1 MTIRLRSLAATLAAS
16 VLALV
21 PASASGA
28 GFAIFEQ
35 GARGMGFA
43 GAFTAQANDPSAIF
57 HNAAGIGFLKGKQLY
72 LGGTLIRPTSDFT
85 GANPF
90 PGAGVT
96 EKGDVGLLV
105 PPSAYYT
112 QRFSDTLVL
121 GVGFFTPFGLKTQ
134 WAEPDRYTGRYIS
147 QLAELKGFSL
157 NPTLAYKLADRLSV
171 GVGVDVR
178 FSSVTLQRRVPFV
191 NPFTQKV
198 VDVAE
203 VRLESNTNTGVGF
216 NLGLLAKP
224 SESFSI
230 GVAYRHK
237 VKVDYDGSATF
248 TKLSTGNA
256 QVDALVAGALP
267 AGGVGLTTG
276 IEFPGLLS
284 GGIAYT
290 WNDWTIEGDVNW
302 YQWSTFDQIDL
313 TFEGLPNLDRTIV
326 EDYKSSMQYRVGLE
340 RRLNDRWLVRGGY
353 FFDESPAPV
362 ESVSP
367 LLPDASRHGI
377 CLGGTWQ
384 SGRVRV
390 DAGSWYVIS
399 KERSTEGMSRD
410 RYDGTYKSKA
420 VTFGLSLGYTF

>member
-21 PASASGA
+21 PASASAA